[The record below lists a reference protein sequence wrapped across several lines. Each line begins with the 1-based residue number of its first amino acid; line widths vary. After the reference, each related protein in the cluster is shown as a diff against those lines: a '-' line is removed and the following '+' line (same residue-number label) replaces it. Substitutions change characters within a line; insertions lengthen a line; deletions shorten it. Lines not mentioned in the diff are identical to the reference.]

1 MSKLADEI
9 KIIKWIVLLP
19 IIGVI
24 LTSFILTNIFI
35 SSRYEVHDHEINK
48 LKQTHTLELKNSI
61 KEKIDNLTLLL
72 NENYENEIIRSKHSI
87 KDIVNL
93 GYQHLNLMYKNH
105 SHLPKEE
112 LYSFINKRMEKLRF
126 FDNNDGYFFIYD
138 RKSARVVS
146 NAGTPS
152 HVGTSFFKNIK
163 AGNGLS
169 LFDNF
174 EKVFENGKTE
184 GFTSWHW
191 TRPNSK
197 IKEEKIGF
205 LKLFEPLDIV
215 IGSALY
221 TKDIKRDI
229 SKNSIEFLKKLKY
242 PDDSYIF
249 IMDSKGTSILHKNK
263 EIIGVPLSKLDEKI
277 QKNVS
282 SIVKKT
288 LENKFAFIEY
298 QQSEKLFKGHLPS
311 KKISYVK
318 HVPILDWIIGT
329 GLYNDNLNKEI
340 KRKQELLNKN
350 LQDDISTIVFA
361 SLLVTILI
369 IAIILILSRRL
380 KNIFQYYSKSLEDSN
395 NKLHKLNE
403 ELEQKVKQQVNTLRQ
418 KDSLLNQ
425 QSKLAAMGEM
435 LGNIAHQWRQPL
447 SAIST
452 LASGIRVKKEMGEVS
467 NEELDNDLQAIV
479 SSTKLLSNTIDDFRN
494 YYSKDK
500 FIKEFKIENTLNNV
514 LSLISANLSNKE
526 IELVFDI
533 DDISISSYEN
543 ELIQVLLNILN
554 NAKDA
559 LLERETPRY
568 IFITIKK
575 QKEQVLIEIYDNAGG
590 IKKDI
595 ISRVFEPYFTTK
607 FKSQGT
613 GIGLYMTKNI
623 IDSNLKG
630 KIEVENKSF
639 TYDNQ
644 KFKGAL
650 FRIKLP
656 FKL

>member
-19 IIGVI
+19 IIGII
-24 LTSFILTNIFI
+24 LTSFILTNIFV
-35 SSRYEVHDHEINK
+35 SSRYEVHNNEIDK
-48 LKQTHTLELKNSI
+48 LRQAHTLELKNSI

-93 GYQHLNLMYKNH
+93 GYQYLNLMYKNH

-112 LYSFINKRMEKLRF
+112 LYSFIDERINKLRF
-126 FDNNDGYFFIYD
+126 FENMDGYFFIYD
-138 RKSARVVS
+138 RKSAKVVS

-152 HVGTSFFKNIK
+152 HVGNSIKNVKDINGLNFYESFEDVFKNNK
-163 AGNGLS
+163 
-169 LFDNF
+169 
-174 EKVFENGKTE
+174 KE

-191 TRPNSK
+191 TRPNST

-221 TKDIKRDI
+221 IKDIKRDI

-263 EIIGVPLSKLDEKI
+263 EIIGVPIDKLDASI

-282 SIVKKT
+282 LIVKKVIK
-288 LENKFAFIEY
+288 NSSSFIEY
-298 QQSEKLFKGHLPS
+298 EQSKKLFKGELPS

-318 HVPILDWIIGT
+318 YVPILDWVVGT
-329 GLYNDNLNKEI
+329 GLYNDNLNEEI
-340 KRKQELLNKN
+340 KRKQELLNRN
-350 LQDDISTIVFA
+350 LQDDISTIVLA

-380 KNIFQYYSKSLEDSN
+380 KNIFQYYSKSIEDSN

-452 LASGIRVKKEMGEVS
+452 LASGIRVKKEVGEIS
-467 NEELDNDLQAIV
+467 NEDLDKDLQAIV
-479 SSTKLLSNTIDDFRN
+479 TSTKLLSNTIDDFRN

-500 FIKEFKIENTLNNV
+500 HIKEFKIEDTLNNV
-514 LSLISANLSNKE
+514 LSLISANLDNKE
-526 IELVFDI
+526 IELIFSI
-533 DDISISSYEN
+533 DDVSINSYEN

-575 QKEQVLIEIYDNAGG
+575 QKENVLLEIYDNAGG
-590 IKKDI
+590 IKKDVI
-595 ISRVFEPYFTTK
+595 DRVFEPYFTTK

-639 TYDNQ
+639 TYHDQ

>member
-24 LTSFILTNIFI
+24 LTSFILTNIFV
-35 SSRYEVHDHEINK
+35 SSRYEAHNNEIDK

-72 NENYENEIIRSKHSI
+72 NENYENEIQRSKHSI

-112 LYSFINKRMEKLRF
+112 LFSFLDERMGKLRF

-138 RKSARVVS
+138 RKSAKVIS

-152 HVGTSFFKNIK
+152 HVGNSIKNVKDINGLNFYESFENVFKNNK
-163 AGNGLS
+163 
-169 LFDNF
+169 
-174 EKVFENGKTE
+174 KE

-191 TRPNSK
+191 TRPDSK
-197 IKEEKIGF
+197 IKEKKIGF

-221 TKDIKRDI
+221 TDDIKKNI
-229 SKNSIEFLKKLKY
+229 SKNSIAFLSKLKY

-282 SIVKKT
+282 SIVNKAIKNKT
-288 LENKFAFIEY
+288 SFIEY
-298 QQSEKLFKGHLPS
+298 QQSEKLFKGHVPS

-318 HVPILDWIIGT
+318 HVPILDWVIGT

-340 KRKQELLNKN
+340 KRKQELLDKN
-350 LQDDISTIVFA
+350 LQDDISTIVLA

-452 LASGIRVKKEMGEVS
+452 LASGIRVKKEMGKVS

-500 FIKEFKIENTLNNV
+500 FIKEFKIEDTLNNV
-514 LSLISANLSNKE
+514 LSLISANLANKE

-559 LLERETPRY
+559 LLERKTPRY

-575 QKEQVLIEIYDNAGG
+575 QKENVLIEIYDNAGG

>member
-1 MSKLADEI
+1 MSKLTDEI

-24 LTSFILTNIFI
+24 LTSFILTNIFV
-35 SSRYEVHDHEINK
+35 SSRYEAHNNEIDK

-72 NENYENEIIRSKHSI
+72 NENYENEIQRSKHSI

-93 GYQHLNLMYKNH
+93 GYQHLSLMYKNH

-112 LYSFINKRMEKLRF
+112 LFSFLDERMGKLRF
-126 FDNNDGYFFIYD
+126 FDNKDGYFFIYD
-138 RKSARVVS
+138 RKSAKVIS

-152 HVGTSFFKNIK
+152 HVGNSIKNVKDTNGLNFYESFENVFKNNK
-163 AGNGLS
+163 
-169 LFDNF
+169 
-174 EKVFENGKTE
+174 KE

-197 IKEEKIGF
+197 TIEKKIGF

-221 TKDIKRDI
+221 TDDIKKNI
-229 SKNSIEFLKKLKY
+229 SKNSIDFLSKLKY

-263 EIIGVPLSKLDEKI
+263 EIIGVPLNNLDEKI

-282 SIVKKT
+282 SIVNKAIKNKT
-288 LENKFAFIEY
+288 SFIEY
-298 QQSEKLFKGHLPS
+298 QQSEKLFKGHVPS

-318 HVPILDWIIGT
+318 HVPILDWVIGT

-340 KRKQELLNKN
+340 KRKQELLDKN
-350 LQDDISTIVFA
+350 LQDDISTIVLA

-452 LASGIRVKKEMGEVS
+452 LASGIRVKKEVGEIS
-467 NEELDNDLQAIV
+467 NEDLDKDLQAIV
-479 SSTKLLSNTIDDFRN
+479 TSTKLLSNTIDDFRN

-500 FIKEFKIENTLNNV
+500 HIKEFKIEDTLNNV
-514 LSLISANLSNKE
+514 LSLISANLDNKE
-526 IELVFDI
+526 IELIFDI
-533 DDISISSYEN
+533 DDVSINSYEN

-575 QKEQVLIEIYDNAGG
+575 QKENVLIEIYDNAGG

-650 FRIKLP
+650 FKIKLP